1 MRLRFAYEL
10 LFLLIADTSVL
21 SYQMGAVETSFDE
34 VQNIFDTGGAKG
46 LSGDLVEKIPKIK
59 ITTDNNFDASGD
71 RVSCSVC
78 LQVSFYTFPCQYQ
91 LLTLN

>member
-1 MRLRFAYEL
+1 MYL
-10 LFLLIADTSVL
+10 LHPLLPDTSVL

-59 ITTDNNFDASGD
+59 ITTDNNIDASGD

-78 LQVSFYTFPCQYQ
+78 LQVSFHVFPCHYQ
-91 LLTLN
+91 